1 MRIRLAVV
9 LLLLLGTATFAAVLW
24 TAPHDASDGRLKV
37 AVAAPE
43 ADVPPPTQDDNPS
56 APSSPQSSWADRT
69 LAELTLEQ
77 KVAQLFMEWI
87 GGRYAGIDDPSYAA
101 MERLAADFEIG
112 GFIFST
118 SDPLSQAALI
128 NDLQETA
135 RVPLLI
141 GQDMEWGAAM
151 RVRRSTMFP
160 RAMAVGAS
168 GDSTHAYAKGFVTAT
183 EARALG
189 THLVFAPVADVNNNP
204 DNPVINT
211 RSYGEDVATV
221 TAMARAFARG
231 VADAGAWATG
241 KHFPGHG
248 DTEVDSHLALPVIT
262 HSPARLDT
270 VELPPFQ
277 ALIDDGIPALMTAHI
292 AFPRLEPDARLPA
305 TLSRAILTDL
315 LREEMGFDGLI
326 VTDALRME
334 AIRQHFG
341 AGEAAVRALEA
352 GADILLMPDD
362 AWAARAGVLQ
372 AVARG
377 RLSEER
383 IDASVRR
390 ILAAKEAMGLPD
402 NRTVDLQVARHR
414 VGTQAHQAASRTI
427 AREGVTLLYDDTDLL
442 PLDRQGG
449 TIVSI
454 ALSEGTNASTGRSF
468 ASALRAAAPGARVR
482 HFLVDDRSGEADR
495 TRALRAAR
503 QADVVVLPTYV
514 AAQPDVRDPG
524 LPDALRA
531 FADDALRTGT
541 PTILLSM
548 GSPYLIRGLT
558 ARPAAYLLTY
568 SGSAAS
574 EQAAAQALTG
584 EAAISGTLP
593 VSIPGHGAAGQ
604 GLHRP
609 QHQPRPSIAEE
620 TGMRTRALQRV
631 DSLMHQ
637 AIQDQAFPGAA
648 VAVGRADA
656 LVKLDGYGHLSYA
669 AEQAVRPTTPYDI
682 ASLTKVVVTT
692 TALMQLYEAEAL
704 ALDDPVATYLPGFAR
719 AGKDEITL
727 RQLLTHT
734 SGLPAHRPYF
744 AQGIRTLEAM
754 VEAIAQEPLVHAPG
768 TAHRYSDLGF
778 ITLGA
783 VIEAVTGQSLDA
795 YAEAEIFQPLGMH
808 DTTYRGRGEPDTTI
822 APTEHD
828 LAFRQRLLQGEVHDE
843 NAWALGGVAG
853 HAGVFS
859 TARDLAR
866 FGYMLVNGGRI
877 QGTSF
882 LQPETLAT
890 FTSAVAPDE
899 HSRALG
905 WDTRSAD
912 GYSSAGQHFGPRS
925 FGHTGFTGTSLWVDP
940 DEALF
945 VLLLSNR
952 VHPTREGRGH
962 IAVRPTLADLVHT
975 AIQGPPTLLPVTQ
988 RP

>member
-1 MRIRLAVV
+1 MRIRLALA
-9 LLLLLGTATFAAVLW
+9 LLLLLGAAASAAVLW
-24 TAPHDASDGRLKV
+24 TAPHDPPDGLPAV
-37 AVAAPE
+37 AVTAAG
-43 ADVPPPTQDDNPS
+43 ANNPPTTEDDGS
-56 APSSPQSSWADRT
+56 SPSSPEASWTDRT
-69 LAELTLEQ
+69 LEELTLEQ
-77 KVAQLFMEWI
+77 KVAQLFMEWM
-87 GGRYAGIDDPSYAA
+87 GGQYAGIDDPSYVA

-112 GFIFST
+112 GFIFSS

-168 GDSTHAYAKGFVTAT
+168 GDTTHAYAKGFVTAT

-221 TAMARAFARG
+221 TAMARSFARG
-231 VADAGAWATG
+231 VSDAGAWATG

-262 HSPARLDT
+262 HSRARLGA

-277 ALIDDGIPALMTAHI
+277 ALIDDGIQALMTAHI
-292 AFPRLEPDARLPA
+292 AFPRLASDPRLPA
-305 TLSRAILTDL
+305 TLSSAILTDL

-362 AWAARAGVLQ
+362 PWAARAGVLR
-372 AVARG
+372 AVASG
-377 RLSEER
+377 RLSEDR

-390 ILAAKEAMGLPD
+390 VLAAKEAMGLD
-402 NRTVDLQVARHR
+402 DERTVDLQAARHR
-414 VGTQAHQAASRTI
+414 VGTQGHQAASHTI
-427 AREGVTLLYDDTDLL
+427 AREGVTLLYDDADLL
-442 PLDRQGG
+442 PLSRQTG

-454 ALSEGTNASTGRSF
+454 TLNDGANASTGRSF

-482 HFLVDDRSGEADR
+482 HFLVDERSGDTDR
-495 TRALRAAR
+495 MQALRAAQR
-503 QADVVVLPTYV
+503 ADVVVLPTYV
-514 AAQPDVRDPG
+514 AARPDERDAG

-531 FADDALRTGT
+531 FAEDAVDAGT

-548 GSPYLIRGLT
+548 GSPYIIRGLD

-593 VSIPGHGAAGQ
+593 VSIPGHDAHGQ
-604 GLHRP
+604 GLQRP
-609 QHQPRPSIAEE
+609 QFHPRPSIAEE
-620 TGMRTRALQRV
+620 AGMRTQSLQRV

-637 AIQDQAFPGAA
+637 AIRKEAFPGAA
-648 VAVGRADA
+648 VAVGRGGA
-656 LVKLDGYGHLSYA
+656 LVKLDGYGHLSYD
-669 AEQAVRPTTPYDI
+669 AEQTVHPATLYDL
-682 ASLTKVVVTT
+682 ASLTKVLVTT
-692 TALMQLYEAEAL
+692 TALMQLYEAEAI
-704 ALDDPVATYLPGFAR
+704 ALDDPVATYLPAFAR
-719 AGKDEITL
+719 AGKDEVTL
-727 RQLLTHT
+727 RHLLTHT

-744 AQGIRTLEAM
+744 EEGMRTLEAV
-754 VEAIAQEPLVHAPG
+754 VEAIAQEPLAHAPG
-768 TAHRYSDLGF
+768 TAYQYSDLGF

-783 VIEAVTGQSLDA
+783 VIEAVSGQSLDA

-808 DTTYRGRGEPDTTI
+808 DTSYRGRGEPDARI

-828 LAFRQRLLQGEVHDE
+828 LSFRQRLLQGEVHDE

-866 FGYMLVNGGRI
+866 FGYMLANEGRI
-877 QGTSF
+877 QGAAF

-890 FTSAVAPDE
+890 FTSAVAPSE

-905 WDTRSAD
+905 WDTRSTA

-952 VHPTREGRGH
+952 VHPTRENRGH
-962 IAVRPTLADLVHT
+962 IAVRPALADLVHT
-975 AIQGPPTLLPVTQ
+975 AIEGAPALLPVTE

>member
-1 MRIRLAVV
+1 MRIRLALA
-9 LLLLLGTATFAAVLW
+9 LLLLLGAAASAAVLW
-24 TAPHDASDGRLKV
+24 TAPHDPPDGLPAV
-37 AVAAPE
+37 AVTAAG
-43 ADVPPPTQDDNPS
+43 ANNPPTTEDDGS
-56 APSSPQSSWADRT
+56 SPSSPEASWTDRT
-69 LAELTLEQ
+69 LEELTLEQ
-77 KVAQLFMEWI
+77 KVAQLFMEWM
-87 GGRYAGIDDPSYAA
+87 GGQYAGIDDPSYVA

-112 GFIFST
+112 GFIFSS

-128 NDLQETA
+128 NDLQGTA

-168 GDSTHAYAKGFVTAT
+168 GDTTHAYAKGFVTAT

-221 TAMARAFARG
+221 TAMARSFARG
-231 VADAGAWATG
+231 VSDAGAWATG

-262 HSPARLDT
+262 HSRARLGA

-277 ALIDDGIPALMTAHI
+277 ALIDDGIQALMTAHI
-292 AFPRLEPDARLPA
+292 AFPRLASDPRLPA
-305 TLSRAILTDL
+305 TLSSAILTDL

-362 AWAARAGVLQ
+362 PWAARAGVLR
-372 AVARG
+372 AVASG
-377 RLSEER
+377 RLSEDR

-390 ILAAKEAMGLPD
+390 VLAAKEAMGLD
-402 NRTVDLQVARHR
+402 DERTVDLQAARHR
-414 VGTQAHQAASRTI
+414 VGTQGHQAASHTI
-427 AREGVTLLYDDTDLL
+427 AREGVTLLYDDADLL
-442 PLDRQGG
+442 PLSRQTG

-454 ALSEGTNASTGRSF
+454 TLNDGANASTGRSF

-482 HFLVDDRSGEADR
+482 HFLVDERSGDTDR
-495 TRALRAAR
+495 TQALRAAQR
-503 QADVVVLPTYV
+503 ADVVVLPTYV
-514 AAQPDVRDPG
+514 AARPDERDAG

-531 FADDALRTGT
+531 FAEDAVDAGT

-548 GSPYLIRGLT
+548 GSPYIIRGLD

-593 VSIPGHGAAGQ
+593 VSIPGHGAHGE
-604 GLHRP
+604 GLQRP
-609 QHQPRPSIAEE
+609 QFHPRPSIAEE
-620 TGMRTRALQRV
+620 AGMRTQSLQRV

-637 AIQDQAFPGAA
+637 AIRKEAFPGAA
-648 VAVGRADA
+648 VAVGRGGA
-656 LVKLDGYGHLSYA
+656 LVKLDGYGHLSYD
-669 AEQAVRPTTPYDI
+669 AEQTVHPATLYDL
-682 ASLTKVVVTT
+682 ASLTKVLVTT
-692 TALMQLYEAEAL
+692 TALMQLYEAEAI
-704 ALDDPVATYLPGFAR
+704 ALDDPVATYLPAFAR
-719 AGKDEITL
+719 AGKDEVTL
-727 RQLLTHT
+727 RHLLTHT

-744 AQGIRTLEAM
+744 EEGMRTLEAV
-754 VEAIAQEPLVHAPG
+754 VEAIAQEPLAHAPG
-768 TAHRYSDLGF
+768 TAYQYSDLGF

-783 VIEAVTGQSLDA
+783 VIEAVSGQSLDA

-808 DTTYRGRGEPDTTI
+808 DTSYRGRGEPDARI

-828 LAFRQRLLQGEVHDE
+828 LSFRQRLLQGEVHDE

-866 FGYMLVNGGRI
+866 FGYMLANEGRI
-877 QGTSF
+877 QGAAF

-890 FTSAVAPDE
+890 FTSAVAPSE

-905 WDTRSAD
+905 WDTRSTA

-952 VHPTREGRGH
+952 VHPTRENRGH
-962 IAVRPTLADLVHT
+962 IAVRPALADLVHT
-975 AIQGPPTLLPVTQ
+975 AIEGAPALLPVTE

>member
-1 MRIRLAVV
+1 MRIRFTLV
-9 LLLLLGTATFAAVLW
+9 LLLLLGATATAAYLW
-24 TAPHDASDGRLKV
+24 STPHEPPNDPPAI
-37 AVAAPE
+37 AVATPE
-43 ADVPPPTQDDNPS
+43 AGDPPAEPDPAS
-56 APSSPQSSWADRT
+56 EPSSTTELSWTDRT
-69 LAELTLEQ
+69 LATLTLEQ
-77 KVAQLFMEWI
+77 KVAQLFMEWM
-87 GGRYAGIDDPSYAA
+87 GGHYAGMDDPSYAA

-112 GFIFST
+112 GFIFSS

-128 NDLQETA
+128 NDLQA
-135 RVPLLI
+135 RASVPLLI

-168 GDSTHAYAKGFVTAT
+168 GDTTHAYTKGFVTAT

-211 RSYGEDVATV
+211 RAFGEDVATV

-231 VADAGAWATG
+231 VSDAGAWATG

-262 HSPARLDT
+262 HDRARLDA

-277 ALIDDGIPALMTAHI
+277 ALIDADIPALMTAHI
-292 AFPRLEPDARLPA
+292 AFPRLASDPRLPA
-305 TLSRAILTDL
+305 TLSSTILTEL

-372 AVARG
+372 AVASG
-377 RLSEER
+377 RLSEDR
-383 IDASVRR
+383 IDGSVRR
-390 ILAAKEAMGLPD
+390 VLTAKEAMGLHEG
-402 NRTVDLQVARHR
+402 RTVDLQAARQR
-414 VGTQAHQAASRTI
+414 VGTQAHRAASHTV
-427 AREGVTLLYDDTDLL
+427 ARDGVTLLHDDADLI
-442 PLDRQGG
+442 PLDREAG

-454 ALSEGTNASTGRSF
+454 TLNDGTNASTGRSF
-468 ASALRAAAPGARVR
+468 ASALRSAAPGARVR
-482 HFLVDDRSGEADR
+482 HFLVDDRSSDPDR
-495 TRALRAAR
+495 ARALRAAR

-514 AAQPDVRDPG
+514 AAQPDVRGAG
-524 LPDALRA
+524 LPRALRS
-531 FADDALRTGT
+531 FAGEVIGAGT
-541 PTILLSM
+541 PVILLSM
-548 GSPYLIRGLT
+548 GSPYLIRGLD

-584 EAAISGTLP
+584 EAAIRGTLP
-593 VSIPGHGAAGQ
+593 VSIPDHASRGE
-604 GLHRP
+604 GLYRP
-609 QHQPRPSIAEE
+609 QLHPRPSIPEE
-620 TGMRTRALQRV
+620 AGMRTRALQRV
-631 DSLMHQ
+631 DSLMHR
-637 AIQDQAFPGAA
+637 AIRDEAFPGAA
-648 VAVGRADA
+648 VAVGRGSA
-656 LVKLDGYGHLSYA
+656 LVKLDAYGHLSYD
-669 AEQAVRPTTPYDI
+669 AEQSVRHTTPYDI
-682 ASLTKVVVTT
+682 ASLTKVIVTT
-692 TALMQLYEAEAL
+692 TALMQLYEQEMIG
-704 ALDDPVATYLPGFAR
+704 LDDPVATYLPDFAR

-727 RQLLTHT
+727 RHLLTHT

-744 AQGIRTLEAM
+744 EEGVRTRDAMLEA
-754 VEAIAQEPLVHAPG
+754 IYQEPLVQAPG
-768 TAHRYSDLGF
+768 AAYQYSDLGF
-778 ITLGA
+778 IVLGA
-783 VIEAVTGQSLDA
+783 VIETVTGQPLDA
-795 YAEAEIFQPLGMH
+795 YADAEIFEPLGMH
-808 DTTYRGRGEPDTTI
+808 DTGYRGRGHTDRNT

-828 LAFRQRLLQGEVHDE
+828 LDFRQRLIQGEVHDE
-843 NAWALGGVAG
+843 NAWAMGGVAG

-866 FGYMLVNGGRI
+866 FGYMLVNEGRI
-877 QGTSF
+877 HNDAF

-890 FTSAVAPDE
+890 FTTATAPDA

-905 WDTRSAD
+905 WDTRSAE

-952 VHPTREGRGH
+952 VYPTRESRGH
-962 IAVRPTLADLVHT
+962 VAVRPALADLVHS
-975 AIQGPPTLLPVTQ
+975 AIQGAPSLLPVTD
-988 RP
+988 